1 MNTSFKYIFPVLI
14 TLCLLLEACRDSKS
28 EIRNYDYTI
37 SAQES
42 KRIELHLDSLTPP
55 DTEMFQFLDFNESAG
70 TKGMLALL
78 NKQINAIYIFDT
90 LGQIE
95 RTLKFDKENVDKVKI
110 NGFRFINNDSLLLFN
125 YAKSDLYLYAS
136 HSLKGLQK
144 VKALKHIEDQ
154 KYMAPFF
161 MVNVN
166 QPFIYNNGAIYIT
179 GKVKALNKSK
189 DGLKKEMSYGIAF
202 NINDTNH
209 IAFASLSSNAWE
221 ERFWHNEQYYVQQDF
236 CAPKNKIIYS
246 FPMKDSI
253 VIYDLVHGVATKHY
267 AGSDYV
273 KSEESM
279 HPKKKMSF
287 EDIGKLKDVKAF
299 LELPAYKN
307 IIYDKYRDMYIRVF
321 SNGSKFNTLILL
333 DSNFNKVGETILPSD
348 YLTASGHFVN
358 KDGLYLR
365 KNIQRDESKIV
376 FTLFTVNKK

>member
-1 MNTSFKYIFPVLI
+1 MNTVFNYIFPVLI
-14 TLCLLLEACRDSKS
+14 TLFLLLGACKDSQN
-28 EIRNYDYTI
+28 EVQNYDYSI

-42 KRIELHLDSLTPP
+42 KRIEMHLDSLTPP
-55 DTEMFQFLDFNESAG
+55 DTEMLQFLDFNESG
-70 TKGMLALL
+70 KSMLALL
-78 NKQINAIYIFDT
+78 NKEINAIYIFDT

-95 RTLKFDKENVDKVKI
+95 KTLKFDKENVKKVKI

-125 YAKSDLYLYAS
+125 YALSELYLSTS
-136 HSLKGLQK
+136 HSLNGLQK
-144 VKALKHIEDQ
+144 VKTLKHIDDQ

-161 MVNVN
+161 MVNIN
-166 QPFIYNNGAIYIT
+166 QPFFFNNGTIYIT
-179 GKVKALNKSK
+179 GKAKALKSK
-189 DGLKKEMSYGIAF
+189 DGLKKERSYGIAF
-202 NINDTNH
+202 NINDTNN
-209 IAFASLSSNAWE
+209 IAFASVNSNVWE

-236 CAPKNKIIYS
+236 CTPKNKIIFS

-253 VIYDLVHGVATKHY
+253 IIYDLVHGVATKHY

-279 HPKKKMSF
+279 YPKKKMSF
-287 EDIGKLKDVKAF
+287 EDVGKLKDVKAF

-321 SNGSKFNTLILL
+321 SNGKKFNTLILL
-333 DSNFNKVGETILPSD
+333 DSNCNKIGETRLPSD
-348 YLTASGHFVN
+348 YLTSSGHFVN
-358 KDGLYLR
+358 RDGLYLR